1 MQKMTKDAEPQSDG
15 SAPRS
20 HLMRRLWAQFLSP
33 YRGRLGLAFLFMV
46 ALAAAE
52 LGFVLLT
59 EWIFSG
65 LQPNENSRFHAA
77 ARDVMVWAP
86 VFVIVLGLAQALFF
100 YLSAITSQNIAV
112 RTLRDLQRAM
122 FGRITELDLAQSQ
135 DDGSG
140 QLISR
145 FTNDMTV
152 LRESLTRAPNGVRDL
167 VRLAGLVGALA
178 FLDWVLFLSVLIIY
192 PTIGL
197 PITWLGKKIRQLGRS
212 VQRQIGDMT
221 GLLSETLRGQR
232 MVKTY
237 RLEEQERARL
247 GEAFDERYTLL
258 NRLIRI
264 RAANEPVVTVIG
276 AIAIAAIIGIAAF
289 RIEAGFMTG
298 ADLVAFLVAMAMLS
312 QPARG
317 LGTLNSVVQEGLTA
331 LERVFDV
338 LDRTPAISDDPDAK
352 ELSVPHGQPPEIVF
366 DRISFGYGDGP
377 AVIEDFS
384 LTVPAGATVALVGP
398 SGAGKS
404 SVFNLIPR
412 LYEAGSGDIMING
425 LPVRQM
431 TIGSLRD
438 HIALVSQDAVLFD
451 VSAGENIGFGDL
463 SASQP
468 AIEAAARAAAA
479 DEFIAGLPEG
489 YGSAVGEGGT
499 NLSGGQRQRIALA
512 RAFLKDAPILLLDE
526 ATAALDA
533 ESERLIGEALIRL
546 SEGRTTLVI
555 AHRLATVRHADL
567 ICVMDKGRIVE
578 QGTHD
583 ELVARGGLYARLA
596 ALQFREEVPA

>member
-1 MQKMTKDAEPQSDG
+1 MTLDPETPPAAS
-15 SAPRS
+15 PRS
-20 HLMRRLWAQFLSP
+20 HLARRLWRGFLSP
-33 YRGRLGLAFLFMV
+33 YKGRLGLAFLFMV
-46 ALAAAE
+46 GLAAAE

-65 LQPNENSRFHAA
+65 LQPGENARFAA
-77 ARDVMVWAP
+77 DAGTVMVWGP
-86 VFVIVLGLAQALFF
+86 VLVVILGLAQASMF
-100 YLSAITSQNIAV
+100 YLQAITSQNIAV
-112 RTLRDLQRAM
+112 RVLRDLQRAM
-122 FGRITELDLAQSQ
+122 FGRISELDLAQSQ

-145 FTNDMTV
+145 FTNDMAV

-167 VRLAGLVGALA
+167 VRLVGLIGALA
-178 FLDWVLFLSVLIIY
+178 WLDWVLFLSVLLIY

-197 PITWLGKKIRQLGRS
+197 PITWLGKRIRRLGRT
-212 VQRQIGDMT
+212 VQQQIGDMT

-237 RLEEQERARL
+237 RLEEMEQERL
-247 GEAFDERYTLL
+247 GNAFDHRYTLL
-258 NRLIRI
+258 NRLVRI
-264 RAANEPVVTVIG
+264 RAANEPVITVIG
-276 AIAIAAIIGIAAF
+276 AVAIAAIIGIAAF
-289 RIEAGFMTG
+289 RISEGLMTG

-317 LGTLNSVVQEGLTA
+317 LGTLNSVVQEGLSA

-338 LDRTPAISDDPDAK
+338 LDREPSIKDTKGARPLVLASAR
-352 ELSVPHGQPPEIVF
+352 PPEIVF
-366 DRISFGYGDGP
+366 SNIHFGYGDGP
-377 AVIEDFS
+377 SVIEDFS
-384 LTVPAGATVALVGP
+384 LTVPSGATVALVGP

-412 LYEAGSGDIMING
+412 LYEADSGDITIDG
-425 LPVRQM
+425 CSVRDV
-431 TIGSLRD
+431 TLGSLRD

-451 VSAGENIGFGDL
+451 VSIAANIRFGDQGAGDEAL
-463 SASQP
+463 
-468 AIEAAARAAAA
+468 EAAARAAAA
-479 DEFIAGLPEG
+479 HDFILEQPDG
-489 YGSAVGEGGT
+489 YASTVGEGGT
-499 NLSGGQRQRIALA
+499 NLSGGQRQRVALA

-526 ATAALDA
+526 ATAALDS
-533 ESERLIGEALIRL
+533 ESERLIGEALTRL
-546 SEGRTTLVI
+546 AKGRTTLVI

-567 ICVMDKGRIVE
+567 ICVMDKGRVVE

-583 ELVARGGLYARLA
+583 ELVAQGGLYARLA